1 MSYVARFIVRAWY
14 DLCSKKFARRRE
26 LLSSQ
31 RFTSD
36 QKKNNKLVIK
46 SKKRSCLSQIWA
58 KIRENDHFTYP
69 FSPTSVVSSWSKNS
83 GPRALSWD
91 MGHVTCRTLKSFL
104 ARRRWSHWRLLQQRI
119 NVVLHFSDLPPL
131 PLLYQQHQQVFPMAY
146 KRAIASLND
155 DRVVWT
161 SVLYDFSNSFQ

>member
-1 MSYVARFIVRAWY
+1 MFIVRAWY
-14 DLCSKKFARRRE
+14 DLCSKKFARHRE

-36 QKKNNKLVIK
+36 QKKYNKLVIK
-46 SKKRSCLSQIWA
+46 GKKRSCLSQIWA

-69 FSPTSVVSSWSKNS
+69 FSPTSVVSSWSTNS

-104 ARRRWSHWRLLQQRI
+104 ARRWSHRRLLQRRI
-119 NVVLHFSDLPPL
+119 NVVLHFSDLLVPPL
-131 PLLYQQHQQVFPMAY
+131 PLLYQQHQQVSPMAY

-155 DRVVWT
+155 DRVVCILDLGILW
-161 SVLYDFSNSFQ
+161 F